1 LFGLEGSKQQYPK
14 QLCYEM
20 ALTLNPM
27 LSPAWHNLGAVGGGT
42 VKGKKYSKE
51 QCFTKSEQLDEK
63 EKEEKEELF
72 QRP

>member
-1 LFGLEGSKQQYPK
+1 
-14 QLCYEM
+14 M